1 MSEEV
6 TVQPLLEDRSP
17 YAAAAAAARTIA
29 QLSTELKDEE
39 TVWAAFANWRG
50 ANLAEYIRSVR
61 NTQHS
66 LFYYQLQH
74 LYEFGKECVPAQF
87 REDFCFLAG
96 RNFGEATL
104 AETLYPMLQVALA
117 EPGQFQATVVKMIE
131 VYLYRFTGNKYQL
144 TAQFQP
150 DKVVLVLQE
159 RYSENITRYLRQ
171 YGLEST
177 LSFRNSFNFIAG
189 AVNFFGSQIIK
200 SYRTKPF
207 SYETAGLRGFIH
219 LPAAE
224 TNVFDYEQLL
234 QTLITF
240 IEQVQ
245 SRQRS
250 DFEENRL
257 ESDLVIASP
266 AMRETW
272 NKVRRAS
279 RSDEVVLLLGE
290 SGTGKTFI
298 AQKIHSLS
306 RRKDGPFIQ
315 VGLTSD
321 LGSDNI
327 IQSNLFGHERG
338 AFTGATEQK
347 QGLFS
352 LAQGGTI
359 LLDEIGDASPELQA
373 KLLRVIDTSTF
384 KRLGGVNDIH
394 VDVRI
399 IAATHRPLEKMAA
412 EGKFRRDLYFRLN
425 VIPIEVP
432 PLREQPDSIP
442 ALTEFLLAR
451 LARAARRLP
460 AKLSPELVSL
470 LQHYP
475 WPGNIRELQNA
486 LRHAVA
492 MCESDKLK
500 MADFPESVCGYFQRH
515 GELAAAVAS
524 PGGHGG
530 NGEIIDRHAL
540 RLAIRALDPKALKAA
555 ARKQDLPCTIQYAKK
570 VYLQTLIEECHGDL
584 ALIGQYWDHHSEKT
598 LRSMVHALGLTDC
611 LREARQKA
619 KKFES

>member
-1 MSEEV
+1 MSEAV
-6 TVQPLLEDRSP
+6 PVQPALEDRSP
-17 YAAAAAAARTIA
+17 YAAAAAAARTVA

-39 TVWAAFANWRG
+39 SVWAAFGNWRG

-66 LFYYQLQH
+66 IFYYQLQH
-74 LYEFGKECVPAQF
+74 LYEFGKERVPAQF

-96 RNFGEATL
+96 RNFGESTL

-117 EPGQFQATVVKMIE
+117 QPGQFQATLAKMIQY
-131 VYLYRFTGNKYQL
+131 YLYRFTGDKYQL
-144 TAQFQP
+144 TAEHQP
-150 DKVVLVLQE
+150 DRVVLVLQE
-159 RYSENITRYLRQ
+159 RYSQHITRYLRR
-171 YGLEST
+171 YRLEPS

-189 AVNFFGSQIIK
+189 AIDFFGSQIIK

-207 SYETAGLRGFIH
+207 SYETAGMRGFVH

-234 QTLITF
+234 RTLITF

-245 SRQRS
+245 ARQRS
-250 DFEENRL
+250 DSEENRL

-306 RRKDGPFIQ
+306 RRKQGPFIQ

-352 LAQGGTI
+352 LAEGGTI
-359 LLDEIGDASPELQA
+359 LLDEIGDASPELQS

-394 VDVRI
+394 ADVRI
-399 IAATHRPLEKMAA
+399 IAATHRPLEQMAA
-412 EGKFRRDLYFRLN
+412 QGKFRQDLYFRLN

-460 AKLSPELVSL
+460 AKLSPDLVSL
-470 LQHYP
+470 LQNYP

-492 MCESDKLK
+492 MCESDTLNIS
-500 MADFPESVCGYFQRH
+500 DFPESVCGFFQKQ
-515 GELAAAVAS
+515 GELAPAAAPS
-524 PGGHGG
+524 DGHDG
-530 NGEIIDRHAL
+530 NFEIIDRNAL
-540 RLAIRALDPKALKAA
+540 RLAIRAHDPKDLKSM
-555 ARKQDLPCTIQYAKK
+555 ARKHELPCTIDYAKK
-570 VYLQTLIEECHGDL
+570 IYLQMLIEECHGDL
-584 ALIGQYWDHHSEKT
+584 SLIGQYWDHHSEKT
-598 LRSMVHALGLTDC
+598 LRAIIHTLGLAEC
-611 LREARQKA
+611 LQNARRKTRQ
-619 KKFES
+619 